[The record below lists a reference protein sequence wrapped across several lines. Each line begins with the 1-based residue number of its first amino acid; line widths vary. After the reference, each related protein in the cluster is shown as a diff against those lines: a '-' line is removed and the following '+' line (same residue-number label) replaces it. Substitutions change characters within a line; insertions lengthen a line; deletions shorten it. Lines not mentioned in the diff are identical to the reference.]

1 MRKHDIKAAAVLL
14 VLLALAWSTGFQYY
28 FLDREMAKKFIDW
41 QIVFKRDW
49 SAPTTAPQWV
59 PNPEVGANYYTM
71 GVSTIDARI
80 MDENT
85 MMFRVYDDA
94 PPVDPELGPK
104 SWLYRCIRAPSNW
117 WTGLKQGY
125 FRHINESGMV
135 RPWVTLG
142 FVAAGIS
149 AFVAGLFARARVARH
164 HRLVQADLLA
174 LPWSVILF
182 IGVSCA
188 LAGGALC
195 WYLMYERSTGP
206 RYGDHLGQPPL
217 AAAGLIAVVAL
228 AFGFALGRRVIIEPE
243 RRRRGL
249 CPACAYTLPATGPC
263 PECGPIPVLAENR
276 PWLTGRF
283 ILIVLLALLL
293 PAAGLFVAAVYQ
305 RQVLQRN
312 TIARWMLLRPVP
324 DDRDFAWRTPAA
336 HAIDAQHW
344 FNYEIPGFEPKNPP
358 TNPPPTPPPTLP
370 P

>member
-1 MRKHDIKAAAVLL
+1 LCKHDLKVVAVLL
-14 VLLALAWSTGFQYY
+14 VLLALAWSTSFQYY

-41 QIVFKRDW
+41 KIDCKRDW
-49 SAPTTAPQWV
+49 SASTTAPPWV

-71 GVSTIDARI
+71 GSATIDALI
-80 MDENT
+80 IDERVDL
-85 MMFRVYDDA
+85 FRVYDDA

-104 SWLYRCIRAPSNW
+104 AWLYKCINAPSNW
-117 WTGLKQGY
+117 WTELKQGY
-125 FRHINESGMV
+125 FRQVNESGMV
-135 RPWVTLG
+135 RPWMTVG
-142 FVAAGIS
+142 FVAACIS
-149 AFVAGLFARARVARH
+149 AFIAGLFARARVTRH
-164 HRLVQADLLA
+164 HRLVQSDLLA

-195 WYLMYERSTGP
+195 WYLTYNRSWGLP
-206 RYGDHLGQPPL
+206 HGDHLGQPPL
-217 AAAGLIAVVAL
+217 AAAGLIALVAL
-228 AFGFALGRRVIIEPE
+228 AFGFALGRRVILEPE

-263 PECGPIPVLAENR
+263 PECGPIPALAENR
-276 PWLTGRF
+276 PWLTRRF
-283 ILIVLLALLL
+283 YLIVFLALFL
-293 PAAGLFVAAVYQ
+293 PAAGLVAAAVYQ

-344 FNYEIPGFEPKNPP
+344 FNYEIPGIEPKNPP
-358 TNPPPTPPPTLP
+358 PNPPPSPPTTLP